1 MKIGGSKVLSATL
14 ALALLG
20 SVAVAQG
27 PHGPHGDMFGGPGL
41 GFFAD
46 VLNLTEAQQTQIK
59 QIFEG
64 AKPTLEP
71 LMEQEHQSHKA
82 MMQLITGGNFDEA
95 KAQSIAQQEASVHQQ
110 MEVEHAKLFAQA
122 YQVLT
127 ASQKTQLAQIMANRE
142 ARMQQHMEE
151 KSSQQ

>member
-27 PHGPHGDMFGGPGL
+27 PHGPRGEGMFGPGM

-46 VLNLTEAQQTQIK
+46 VLNLTDAQQTQIK

-64 AKPTLEP
+64 AKPTIDP

-82 MMQLITGGNFDEA
+82 MMQLITSGNFDEA

-122 YQVLT
+122 YGVLT
-127 ASQKTQLAQIMANRE
+127 ASQKAQLAQIMANRE
-142 ARMQQHMEE
+142 ARMQEHMQE